1 MKDKPGTSRTIY
13 VKTRYRRADN
23 SLAEKETTAI
33 AFYASRLYRF
43 VDTVLTH
50 CS

>member
-1 MKDKPGTSRTIY
+1 MKDKPGTFRTIY
-13 VKTRYRRADN
+13 VKTKY
-23 SLAEKETTAI
+23 SGVAEKESTAI
-33 AFYASRLYRF
+33 AFHASHLYRF